1 MALKFVIPSCRELKF
16 TKSGYH
22 YDTTTTMTL
31 FIRVINWN
39 YFVIYKQFFRHHC
52 HALQLHATLSS
63 FTTLQVL
70 IAYFLYSLYSIRT
83 LGLGGA

>member
-1 MALKFVIPSCRELKF
+1 
-16 TKSGYH
+16 
-22 YDTTTTMTL
+22 MTL

-63 FTTLQVL
+63 FTTLRVL

-83 LGLGGA
+83 LGLGGASSLKPTSTLTSHLGKNVGLGDG